1 MPRALLPGLPALLGF
16 LALLPWAT
24 GSAAQTARSSELDA
38 GDVATVVLQMP
49 APAGADSA
57 DYTLELEPTYR
68 SLGPARGRIGR
79 SGDLF
84 IIPVIFGT
92 PARLPSGD
100 QLAGRLTLVLDDHEE
115 TVRTLYVRVR
125 ERREIVF
132 QVDVEET
139 TVPPDGV
146 AHVPYRLYNRGNR
159 TDTVQVA
166 TAQTAGW
173 TLLDAP
179 RLILEPGDSVHG
191 GLRISAPTSIS
202 PGDRQLFVVTATAGD
217 RQQAHTVNVVV
228 VSPSGWLG
236 GLAHV
241 PSSLFVGHA
250 LGAAGSGTVA
260 ALSGAGRVA
269 PDTDVRVD
277 IRHGDAGVL
286 DPALQRA
293 MSGARLRFSL
303 QRPDLRIAAGDV
315 YNPRSTLTGSF
326 RQARGV
332 DVTYDPDGPLSLGA
346 FAAIPTG
353 FSGNS
358 RGGHILQGEAALATG
373 YGRFGVLAAD
383 MLQPA
388 LGTVEESRSSGAGFR
403 WGGARG
409 GHAGSVEATL
419 VRLSVGD
426 RDTLTGPAIE
436 LDYRLDHDRFH
447 GRFRA
452 RRVPD
457 AATTAGGQGNEV
469 SASFTA
475 EILPAVQAVGWG
487 YGTEQVQLGRDSR
500 SDAYSANLGLRTRAG
515 RLQLQ
520 LAGSRMERTQVLGM
534 ESIEFQRSTVRADAS
549 WSRGAFSVQT
559 ELEAGEATEFGRDGA
574 YRAAGSSVR
583 WYASGRSVWTR
594 LHHARRPGG
603 ATTTAVQAGGS
614 LHIGPVHATGGL
626 NHSLSG
632 LATTTTFW
640 STTEV
645 EIQRALTIQ
654 LGASA
659 RPVLDDHE
667 WSFSL
672 GMRRRLSLPLPL
684 ARQPDLHGVVFDD
697 ANANGVLDA
706 GERLIPGVGLA
717 LGYLETVTDEAG
729 EFGFRD
735 ANGTPVRVR
744 TGSLPMGYILAPDVV
759 LPARGAAAIPV
770 LRTATLRLDVFLDR
784 DGDGTRDPAESLGSG
799 VVVVLTDARGRQRS
813 ATADEEGRVRISGL
827 LPGHYTVTAHLAG
840 QDQGR
845 REAKVLMEVDL
856 APGAEAS
863 HTLAV
868 PLRRRTIRMSDE
880 PGGLPLDR

>member
-1 MPRALLPGLPALLGF
+1 MGLMALLPF
-16 LALLPWAT
+16 AT
-24 GSAAQTARSSELDA
+24 GLAAQTARSGEIDA
-38 GDVATVVLQMP
+38 GDVATIVLQMP

-57 DYTLELEPTYR
+57 DFTVHLEPAYR
-68 SLGPARGRIGR
+68 ALGPARGRIGR

-84 IIPVIFGT
+84 IIPLIFGT

-100 QLAGRLTLVLDDHEE
+100 QLAGRLTLVLDGHEE
-115 TVRTLYVRVR
+115 TVRTLFVRVR

-132 QVDVEET
+132 QLDVEET

-146 AHVPYRLYNRGNR
+146 THVPYRLYNRGNR
-159 TDTVQVA
+159 ADTVHVA
-166 TAQTAGW
+166 TAQAAGW

-191 GLRISAPTSIS
+191 GLRISAPASVS
-202 PGDRQLFVVTATAGD
+202 PGERQLFVVTATAGD
-217 RQQAHTVNVVV
+217 REQARTLNVVV

-241 PSSLFVGHA
+241 PSSLFIGHS
-250 LGAAGSGTVA
+250 LGPNSGTVV

-277 IRHGDAGVL
+277 IRHGDNGVL

-293 MSGARLRFSL
+293 MSGSRLRFSL

-332 DVTYDPDGPLSLGA
+332 DVTYNPEGPLSVAA
-346 FAAIPTG
+346 FAAVPTG
-353 FSGNS
+353 FSGDS
-358 RGGHILQGEAALATG
+358 RGGHILQGEATLATG

-388 LGTVEESRSSGAGFR
+388 LGTIGESRSSGAGFR
-403 WGGARG
+403 WSGARG
-409 GHAGSVEATL
+409 GHSGSMEATL

-426 RDTLTGPAIE
+426 QEELTGPALE
-436 LDYRLDHDRFH
+436 LDYQLDQDRFG
-447 GRFRA
+447 GRFRV

-457 AATTAGGQGNEV
+457 AATTTGGQGNEV

-475 EILPAVQAVGWG
+475 EILPTIQAVGWA
-487 YGTEQVQLGRDSR
+487 YGTEQAQLGRDSR

-515 RLQLQ
+515 RLQMQ
-520 LAGSRMERTQVLGM
+520 MAGSLVQRTQVLGT
-534 ESIEFQRSTVRADAS
+534 ESIEFRRNTVRADGS
-549 WSRGAFSVQT
+549 YSRGAFSVQT
-559 ELEAGEATEFGRDGA
+559 ELEAGEATEFDREGA
-574 YRAAGSSVR
+574 YRAAGASVR
-583 WYASGRSVWTR
+583 WYAGGRSAWTR
-594 LHHARRPGG
+594 LHHALRPGG
-603 ATTTAVQAGGS
+603 VTATTVQAGAS
-614 LHIGPVHATGGL
+614 LRAGPVHVNGGL
-626 NHSLSG
+626 NHSLFG
-632 LATTTTFW
+632 PTTTTTFW

-645 EIQRALTIQ
+645 EVQRALTVQ

-659 RPVLDDHE
+659 RPVLGDHE

-697 ANANGVLDA
+697 ANANGVLDV
-706 GERLIPGVGLA
+706 GERPIPGVRLA
-717 LGYLETVTDEAG
+717 LGYLDTVTDEAG

-744 TGSLPMGYILAPDVV
+744 TGSLPMGYILSPDVV

-770 LRTATLRLDVFLDR
+770 LQTATLRLDLFLDR

-799 VVVVLTDARGRQRS
+799 VVVILTDARGRQRS
-813 ATADEEGRVRISGL
+813 ATADEEGSVRISGL
-827 LPGHYTVTAHLAG
+827 LPGHYTVTARPAG
-840 QDQGR
+840 QEQGR
-845 REAKVLMEVDL
+845 REAQVLMEVDL

-868 PLRRRTIRMSDE
+868 PLRGRTIRMSDE
-880 PGGLPLDR
+880 PGGFQIFR